1 MSPALSEWQLT
12 AHSPSIIWH
21 NFSIH
26 LQDSAELVNLSVN
39 SQILYTDYF
48 SNLQKHKPT
57 MLEAAV
63 QSKIDQWL
71 SGNYDAETK
80 ATIQQLV
87 DQENITELTDSF
99 YKDLEF
105 GTGGLR
111 GLIGVGSNRMNQY
124 TIGAA
129 TQGLANY
136 LNKNF
141 AGEKISVAIAHD
153 SRIKSDEF
161 ARVTANIFS
170 ANGIDVYLFE
180 ALRPTPE
187 LSFAIRLLG
196 CKSGVVVT
204 ASHNPKEYNGYKAYW
219 DDGSQVV
226 APHDRNVIAEVNAIQ
241 SIDDI
246 KFEGDSSKIHLI
258 GKEVD
263 EKYLDQIVSL
273 SISKDAIARQKDLK
287 IVFTP
292 IHGTGVTLVP
302 PLLQKMGFENVTVIA
317 EQAEASG
324 NGQFPTV
331 VYPNPEESEAMSMA
345 VNKAKEIDADLVLGT
360 DPDADRVG
368 IAVKNHHGEIQLL
381 NGNQT
386 ATLLIYYLLQAWKE
400 AGKLSGKEFVCKTI
414 VTTDLIDKMAAGY
427 DVYCY
432 NTLTGFKYIAQ
443 VIREL
448 EGQQQFIGGGE
459 ESYGYLIG
467 DAVRDKDA
475 IASCGMIAELTA
487 YAKDKGLSLFDM
499 LMEVYK
505 QFGFYYEGLIS
516 LTKKGKSGAEEI
528 QQMMADFRA
537 NPPQSLAGSP
547 VIRIDDYKFLK
558 RTENGTTVD
567 IPSGSMGIESSNVLQ
582 FFTADGTKFTCRPSG
597 TEPKIKFY
605 VGVVAPLNS
614 NEEFDAV
621 YASLKQKVAS
631 IGEELGLK

>member
-1 MSPALSEWQLT
+1 
-12 AHSPSIIWH
+12 
-21 NFSIH
+21 
-26 LQDSAELVNLSVN
+26 
-39 SQILYTDYF
+39 
-48 SNLQKHKPT
+48 
-57 MLEAAV
+57 MLETTV
-63 QSKIDQWL
+63 QNKVNQWL
-71 SGNYDAETK
+71 TGKYDATTK
-80 ATIQQLV
+80 AAIKKLV
-87 DQENITELTDSF
+87 ADNNTTELTDSF
-99 YKDLEF
+99 YKNLEF

-111 GLIGVGSNRMNQY
+111 GLIGVGSNRMNNY
-124 TIGAA
+124 TVGAA

-141 AGEKISVAIAHD
+141 VGEKISVAIAYD
-153 SRIKSDEF
+153 CRIKSDEF
-161 ARVTANIFS
+161 AKVIANIFS
-170 ANGIDVYLFE
+170 ANGIEVYLFSS
-180 ALRPTPE
+180 LRPTPE
-187 LSFAIRLLG
+187 LSFAVRLLG

-226 APHDRNVIAEVNAIQ
+226 APHDKNIITEVNAIQ
-241 SIDDI
+241 SLADI
-246 KFEGDSSKIHLI
+246 KFKGDSNKIHKI
-258 GKEVD
+258 GKDVD
-263 EKYLDQIVSL
+263 DKYIAQILSL
-273 SISKDAIARQKDLK
+273 SISKKAISRQKDLK

-302 PLLQKMGFENVTVIA
+302 KLLKKMGFKNVTVIA
-317 EQAEASG
+317 EQAEPKG

-331 VYPNPEESEAMSMA
+331 VYPNPEETEAMSMA

-400 AGKLSGKEFVCKTI
+400 SGKLKGQEFICKTI
-414 VTTDLIDKMAAGY
+414 VTTDLLDKMATDFG
-427 DVYCY
+427 VNCY

-448 EGQQQFIGGGE
+448 EGKEQFIGGGE

-505 QFGFYYEGLIS
+505 KFGFYYEGLIS
-516 LTKKGKSGAEEI
+516 LTKKGKTGAEEI
-528 QQMMADFRA
+528 QDMMANFRA
-537 NPPQSLAGSP
+537 TPPSHLAGSA
-547 VIRIDDYKFLK
+547 VIRIDDYKSLK
-558 RTENGTTVD
+558 RTENGQTVD
-567 IPSGSMGIESSNVLQ
+567 IPSGTLGIESSNVLQ

-605 VGVVAPLNS
+605 VGVVGELKR
-614 NEEFDAV
+614 NEDFDAV
-621 YASLKQKVAS
+621 YADLREKVKSL
-631 IGEELGLK
+631 GEELGLK

>member
-1 MSPALSEWQLT
+1 MTTKLEPNVLEK
-12 AHSPSIIWH
+12 
-21 NFSIH
+21 
-26 LQDSAELVNLSVN
+26 VN
-39 SQILYTDYF
+39 SWLNGDYDIDTKQYI
-48 SNLQKHKPT
+48 QK
-57 MLEAAV
+57 L
-63 QSKIDQWL
+63 ID
-71 SGNYDAETK
+71 DANE
-80 ATIQQLV
+80 
-87 DQENITELTDSF
+87 TELTDSF

-111 GLIGVGSNRMNQY
+111 GLIGVGSNRMNRY
-124 TIGAA
+124 TVGTA

-136 LNKNF
+136 LNKAFPNE
-141 AGEKISVAIAHD
+141 EKKVAIAYD

-161 ARVTANIFS
+161 AGIIADIFS
-170 ANGIDVYLFE
+170 SNGITVYLFE

-226 APHDRNVIAEVNAIQ
+226 APHDVNIIDEVNAIQ

-246 KFEGDSSKIHLI
+246 KFEGDPSKIFKI
-258 GKEVD
+258 GAEVD
-263 EKYLDQIVSL
+263 EKYLAHILSL
-273 SISKDAIARQKDLK
+273 SISKEAIARQKDLK
-287 IVFTP
+287 IVYTP
-292 IHGTGVTLVP
+292 LHGTGVTLVP
-302 PLLQKMGFENVTVIA
+302 KLLGKMGFESVTVIA
-317 EQAEASG
+317 EQAEPDG

-331 VYPNPEESEAMSMA
+331 VYPNPEESEAMSIA
-345 VNKAKEIDADLVLGT
+345 VNKAKEIDADLVMGT

-386 ATLLIYYLLQAWKE
+386 ASVLIYYLLNAWKD
-400 AGKLSGKEFVCKTI
+400 AGKLTGTQFVCKTI
-414 VTTDLIDKMAAGY
+414 VTTDLIDRMAAAY
-427 DVYCY
+427 DVKCY

-443 VIREL
+443 VIREK
-448 EGQQQFIGGGE
+448 EGVEQFIGGGE

-475 IASCGMIAELTA
+475 IASCAMIAELTA

-499 LMEVYK
+499 LMEIYK

-516 LTKKGKSGAEEI
+516 LTKKGKAGADEI

-537 NPPQSLAGSP
+537 NPPKTLAGSP
-547 VIRIDDYKFLK
+547 VIRMDDYKALTSTDF
-558 RTENGTTVD
+558 GTHETKK
-567 IPSGSMGIESSNVLQ
+567 IPSGEMGIEPSNVLQ
-582 FFTADGTKFTCRPSG
+582 FFTEDGTKFTCRPSG

-605 VGVVAPLNS
+605 VGVRAELIN
-614 NEEFDAV
+614 NEDFDQV
-621 YASLKQKVAS
+621 YA
-631 IGEELGLK
+631 GLKDKVKGIGSELNLK